1 MWRVRGRG
9 RLDLWGA
16 KGSMGQ
22 AFDDQPRSWGP
33 LFSGLPRREGPVHTA
48 LLDFLEQ
55 NRARALAALPGAAA
69 EIAGNEGFETMLG
82 VVRTRG
88 GRRVYVSADP
98 DRCAGALGVS
108 VGPRTH
114 RRMLEGA
121 VGSGL
126 IEVPSAWGVF
136 VALRGLAIEE
146 ALRAGATDVAVAQ
159 EFGVTTRALRK
170 RRART

>member
-1 MWRVRGRG
+1 MWRLRGRD
-9 RLDLWGA
+9 RPDLWGA
-16 KGSMGQ
+16 KGIMGQ
-22 AFDDQPRSWGP
+22 AFEDHPRAWGP
-33 LFSGLPRREGPVHTA
+33 LFSGLPGIEAPGHAT

-55 NRARALAALPGAAA
+55 KRARALAALPWAAA

-98 DRCAGALGVS
+98 DRCAGALGVPVS
-108 VGPRTH
+108 ARAH

-146 ALRAGATDVAVAQ
+146 ALRAGASDAAVTQ
-159 EFGVTTRALRK
+159 DFGVTTRALRK